1 LYENNA
7 LFLSTKTPQAMNTS
21 ENRSRKL
28 KGLALL
34 VLMVAALIVSSCKS
48 QESCAAYGEA
58 KNYQIEKKH

>member
-1 LYENNA
+1 
-7 LFLSTKTPQAMNTS
+7 MNTS

>member
-1 LYENNA
+1 MKN
-7 LFLSTKTPQAMNTS
+7 SV
-21 ENRSRKL
+21 NRTHIL

-34 VLMVAALIVSSCKS
+34 VIMVAALIVSSCKS